1 MIIWED
7 GKKPFF
13 NGNLPGFFDKGKTQ
27 GDAKM
32 KDQGILLASGTNEME
47 LLTVVVHTQF
57 FGMNVAKVQ
66 SIQQYDPGAITRL
79 PRTEPG
85 ILGMLLY
92 RDTTIP
98 VLDLARILELTSR
111 ESAGESQREIIVVT
125 EFNNTVTGF
134 RVQGVKRIHR
144 LSWADFVPLDQIF
157 EKNSYFTG
165 SVEIED
171 SQVLVLDLEY
181 ILSCFFPDQ
190 VIEAVGDEMIQ
201 KGKTIPRNQL
211 EIVFAEDSPTIQ
223 KRVITALK
231 KAGYEKIT
239 SFFNGEKALNYI
251 RNQYKTGRRR
261 KSDSLA
267 VITDIEMPRM
277 DGLTLC
283 RTIKQDPE
291 LNSIFVVIFSS
302 LINSQ
307 MIAKCEQ
314 VKSDNYVTKPE
325 TNRLLTILDQR
336 CG

>member
-1 MIIWED
+1 
-7 GKKPFF
+7 
-13 NGNLPGFFDKGKTQ
+13 
-27 GDAKM
+27 M
-32 KDQGILLASGTNEME
+32 KDQGILLESGTNEME
-47 LLTVVVHTQF
+47 LLTVVVNTQL

-66 SIQQYDPGAITRL
+66 SIQQYDPKTITKL
-79 PRTEPG
+79 PQTEPG

-98 VLDLARILELTSR
+98 VLDLARILDL
-111 ESAGESQREIIVVT
+111 GPGDPLQESQREIIVVT

-144 LSWADFVPLDQIF
+144 LSWAAFVPLDQLF

-165 SVEIED
+165 SVEIEK

-181 ILSCFFPDQ
+181 ILSSFFPDQ
-190 VIEAVGDEMIQ
+190 VIEAVEPEMIQ
-201 KGKTIPRNQL
+201 KGNAISRNQL
-211 EIVFAEDSPTIQ
+211 EIIFAEDSPTIQ
-223 KRVITALK
+223 KRVISALK
-231 KAGYEKIT
+231 EAGYERVT

-251 RNQYKTGRRR
+251 RNHYKTGG
-261 KSDSLA
+261 KQELGQ
-267 VITDIEMPRM
+267 VVLITDIEMPRM

-283 RTIKQDPE
+283 RNIKQDPV
-291 LNSIFVVIFSS
+291 LNPIFVVIFSS
-302 LINSQ
+302 LINNQ

-325 TNRLLTILDQR
+325 TNRLITILDQR